1 MTRVLKSWFFGG
13 GPVTAGDRGRR
24 GEQMAD
30 TTLEGGIAEVSRP
43 TIANPHTPK
52 QILPIPGDWLKPEVE
67 LVFPCPVA
75 VLLVL

>member
-1 MTRVLKSWFFGG
+1 
-13 GPVTAGDRGRR
+13 
-24 GEQMAD
+24 MAD